1 MGKMLPDVR
10 RDLDT
15 QGQDTRTRPSRA
27 RPSRTLLL
35 AGTSLLAMG
44 TAMTAPQATAADT
57 TITGG
62 STSFVATQSSGN
74 LTLTNSGTL
83 SGATALKYTDGTSF
97 LINQGL
103 IQGSIRGA
111 YLAGTQAAGYVTLTT
126 LVNTG
131 SIVSAG
137 NAIEIGLGNT
147 LVSLVN
153 SGMIQGNL
161 LLGGDSAVT
170 IFGGTGG
177 ATGTFTGV
185 DGTTQGMITSGADLT
200 LASGSLLLND
210 AVTMGGNTLV
220 NSGASVILSSIV
232 SVTGNY
238 RQSAGELALGSNGE
252 LVVSGAATVTGGT
265 VSAFLGNLSTSG
277 NYVAGDTLA
286 TLIAAGSGSYSGI
299 TANLGNGL
307 PLLFT
312 GQGSDGSNLLAMAN
326 SDYIGGT
333 LGSVTNTGSISALYV
348 AATGSL
354 GGFRNETTGTI
365 SADAGITILGT
376 VGTLDNAGHIFITGT
391 SGFVANGS
399 IGTLI
404 NSGVIYSP
412 DTLSGV
418 GLAIRGTIGQLVN
431 QAGGSINNGIVG
443 VFVIGPS
450 SNHGTAAIINTL
462 SNSGFIGGTI
472 GAVYVDGTIGLLE
485 NQAGGTITGGNT
497 AGILVYGGISTLT
510 NTGLIQSNYHAID
523 IAAAQFIGGTI
534 GLLDNQAGGTI
545 VGSQVGVANTVV
557 VHTLVNSG
565 IIAGGNQGVF
575 NQVIIGTLENLA
587 GGTITASGGGTS
599 TAIRNVGI
607 MGTLTNAG
615 LIAGNYGLYVGAGG
629 TLDAFSNSGTIAGQ
643 FAVNIQGGTV
653 GTLDNSGT
661 ITGTYAVVINGTIG
675 TFINGGLVQGTVLN
689 GANND
694 LTIQGGA
701 GGTVGTFTG
710 QDGVSKGMI
719 VNQQS
724 DLTFSAG
731 SLLLND
737 DIDATGHT
745 VANAGASLQIATLVT
760 ITGAYDQ
767 AAGTLVLG
775 AAGGLSV
782 TGAATVGG
790 LVQADLAGMAT
801 ANFLVGDTV
810 ATLVHADGGLVWSGS
825 LGPSALG
832 GHLAVGDATTS
843 TDLMALAASD
853 YIGGTYGTL
862 SIGGGTLLSAPT
874 ALYIAGTGTL
884 GALANSGTIAGDIT
898 NDSAR
903 DLTILGGAGLTIA
916 TLTGSSL
923 TNQGTITS
931 TLANVVLGG
940 GNLALNDAVNVG
952 TGTLVN
958 NGANLTL
965 STLVNVSGNYNQA
978 TGGLELGGSG
988 TLAVSGAASITGGS
1002 LVSGRPLSAT
1012 GNYLAGTILDTLVT
1026 GGAGSSYDGVTVTNN
1041 SAVVGGIGG
1050 IVSGDDL
1057 LLGATGNYIGGTYGS
1072 LANTGTLSGAFGLVV
1087 GNLGTLDTFSNSG
1100 LISVTGTT
1108 RIGIYDRGGSLGQLD
1123 NSGTIIV
1130 HRGVQLD
1137 TGATVGTI
1145 ANSGSIGASA
1155 SAIELYN
1162 ARAGLIT
1169 NTGTIAGTATFGD
1182 GIILLQ
1188 GASVETVDNAGVISE
1203 TGYGGNGIVN
1213 YSASTIGTV
1222 LNSGTIIAGGLGI
1235 GNFSSSASI
1244 GTLVNSGLISGGTGA
1259 ILNGDTATIG
1269 TLINTGTLRAAN
1281 GSGYALANHNGA
1293 VIGTLINAGVIAGTV
1308 TGALYNSDTIGT
1320 DFTIQGGDTGTVG
1333 TFIAWDMSA
1342 KGMIYNT
1349 LGNVTFTS
1357 GALLLHDDIYVPGYS
1372 VTNVAAALALD
1383 TLVTITGAYSQ
1394 LGGTLSMGTAGGLS
1408 VTGSAG
1414 LAGLYQVTLSGN
1426 AGANYVVGDAVGTV
1440 VQADG
1445 GVSYSGSLTGT
1456 ALDGHVVLINGTTSN
1471 QLLALAASD
1480 YIGGSYGT
1488 ISVTGLLAAPTAL
1501 YIAGT
1506 GSLGALA
1513 NSGTIAGDIVNLG
1526 TADLTITGGTGGAV
1540 GTLTGASLT
1549 SQGTITSTLANVVL
1563 AGGSLLLNDAVNVGA
1578 GTLANAGA
1586 TVSLSTIVSVTGN
1599 YSQATGTLALA
1610 TGAELVVSGAAS
1622 ISGATVTIARQST
1635 LGNYVAGSV
1644 YATLVAGG
1652 AGSSYTSVAVT
1663 TGSHALGLAGTVSN
1677 NGLLLGATGDYIGGS
1692 LGSLAN
1698 SGTLAGHVGL
1708 SIAQGGQLGTFTNDG
1723 LISIGGGVAVENRG
1737 SIGLLENLAGGTIT
1751 GTVGLYSGNSGTL
1764 STLANAG
1771 LISGTYGVYLEYAQV
1786 TLLTNSGTLE
1796 ALAGAGAPVALNLS
1810 QSTLST
1816 LVNSGLVSTD
1826 GYGYGVNLN
1835 FATIN
1840 TLVNQ
1845 GTIAAGIGIRMAYA
1859 SLTALGNSG
1868 TISGTTAI
1876 QNSYGVGI
1884 GTLVNSGTIMGV
1896 RAYLGF
1902 ANASLGTLVN
1912 SGLIRGG
1919 IYNGN
1924 TDYGDTVA
1932 ADLTIQGGA
1941 GGTVG
1946 TFTGQD
1952 GVSTGLIFNSLSNLV
1967 FASGALLLNDDVR
1980 ANAHTVSNTGA
1991 ALTLVNTINLTG
2003 AYSQSAGTLVLD
2015 GAAQL
2020 NVIGVASIASQ
2031 VAASV
2036 AGDGTANYLVGD
2048 TVGTLVQ
2055 ASGGLTYAGTF
2066 VNDGA
2071 LDGHAQL
2078 TVGTSGSELLALATT
2093 DYIGAGYGT
2102 VSVTGLLTGPT
2113 ALYIAGTGSLGALA
2127 NSGTI
2132 AGNIVNAS
2140 ANTLSITGGTS
2151 GTVGTLTG
2159 GSLTNQ
2165 GTITSTLANV
2175 VLAGGSLLLNDAVN
2189 VGTGTLANAGA
2200 AVSLSTIVSVTGN
2213 YSQAT
2218 GTLALATG
2226 AELAVSGAASIGGGT
2241 VAVAALSDTGN
2252 YLAGS
2257 IYGTLVAGGAGSD
2270 FSGATV
2276 TGSAIPGMGSTVTG
2290 NNLALFATGNYI
2302 GASYGSLSNSGTL
2315 AGAVAL
2321 QVGGLGSLGTFRN
2334 SGLVTGA
2341 YRPILNYNTLGLLEN
2356 QAGGTI
2362 TAAAAGTLHQDTAAI
2377 YNGQFSSI
2385 GTITNAGLIA
2395 VANDPGDFSVYQIY
2409 AISNNSG
2416 TIGQITNSGTIT
2428 GFNAIFSSGTGNV
2441 IGTIDN
2447 QGVISGR
2454 ANINL
2459 AFSRVGLVTNSGTL
2473 SGYGTTSAG
2482 LVQISYATVG
2492 TIANSGLMAVDHNG
2506 GAISNTYGTIGT
2518 VLNQGTIRISG
2529 SGTAINNYGIPGT
2542 IGTIVNSGT
2551 ILADNVAIQEAYGAA
2566 LGTVI
2571 NTGTIAAGVVIRS
2584 YGNSGL
2590 GTVANSG
2597 LIRGNLM
2604 NGDAT
2609 GTWTGQVDTAVGD
2622 LTLLGGTGTLV
2633 GTFTGLTGKGLIDN
2647 RVSNLSIAGGNL
2659 LLNDD
2664 ILATGHSVVNSGAAL
2679 TLGSA
2684 ITVTGTYAQSAGR
2697 LVVGNGNTL
2706 QADSATVTG
2715 GEIGLDTLGNYIVGQ
2730 AQTVIGAAT
2739 GTYSGATLSGLGTGS
2754 ASVQG
2759 TLVQSGGALL
2769 AQFSSDYVGGS
2780 LVTLTNSGT
2789 ITTGLAGILV
2799 ARTGSVGTLIN
2810 DGSISAPSA
2819 IALVGTVGSVLNTGV
2834 VRGAIGLFGDS
2845 TTRFANSGTITGAYN
2860 SFIGVSYAGLIV
2872 ASSIGTLVNS
2882 GTISAQYA
2890 LLMAGSQGG
2899 ASSIGTLVNSGVIA
2913 GNIVNG
2919 NGGVLG
2925 FLPSDTV
2932 AGDLTIQGGTGGTVG
2947 TFTGQSGTGLIQNK
2961 LSNLV
2966 FSGGSLLLN
2975 DDVDVTGHTALNSGA
2990 SLTLANTID
2999 VTGTYVQGSAG
3010 ALVVGK
3016 GGQLAIDGQATI
3028 AGQLRA
3034 GLATDNFLPGQ
3045 QATLVTGSVGSDYSA
3060 ATIASNLA
3068 QLALNNTIVN
3078 NAVVITAQN
3087 YYIGGSLG
3095 ADITNTGTVSAAT
3108 AVYIAGG
3115 ATAVGT
3121 LVNSGVIAGNII
3133 DDRAGASLLLA
3144 GGAGIGTFTGGT
3156 ITHTL
3161 GDIHVTQGTIRLN
3174 DSVNAGTG
3182 ALFIDSPAFVTLG
3195 GTVAVTGTLRM
3206 AGGLLIGTT
3215 TGLLTADSATVTG
3228 RVLTDARG
3236 NYLAGDTPTLIQAAT
3251 ADYSAA
3257 TLASLFG
3264 LSGSVAQDG
3273 GNLVVHYLNDY
3284 VGAGLATLNNSG
3296 TLTSGGYGVYVA
3308 GTGSI
3313 GTLSNSGVLGG
3324 VTAGVVGNGGTIATL
3339 VNTGT
3344 INAAYALGLGGGA
3357 TLGTLVNS
3365 GVIAGTIVNGD
3376 NNLVGLGVDTVAAN
3390 LSIQG
3395 GGGALVGTF
3404 TGQNLTAKGSI
3415 LNRLSDLLFTGGN
3428 LWLNDD
3434 IDATAHTVGNLGADL
3449 TLTNAITVTGAYS
3462 QAAGGT
3468 LVVGTAG
3475 RLSVTDAATVAG
3487 TVVAGLATENAA
3499 LGQISTLVTG
3509 DSGSD
3514 YSAVNVATVTG
3525 MGVTASISGG
3535 SLLGIHTN
3543 YYVGGSL
3550 GSLANSGSISAATIL
3565 YIAATGTLD
3574 TLTNSGTIAG
3584 NIINRS
3590 ARILSISGGTGGA
3603 VGSFTGGTITNTASD
3618 LALVSGD
3625 LSLADAVNVT
3635 GHTLVNSGANVTVAG
3650 AVSVTG
3656 DYGQSAGTLL
3666 LRPGTDSLN
3675 VSGNARLTGG
3685 TVAMAGFSVTGNYFA
3700 GTLGT
3705 LVHAGG
3711 TLATGATVIAD
3722 GVGNLNIASSV
3733 SGGDLLALIG
3743 NDYIGGTLGSL
3754 VNTDTIISR
3763 TALYVATSGGV
3774 GSLANNGTL
3783 TGQYAGLSNAGSI
3796 GTLVN
3801 TSIISQGG
3809 GTFSS
3814 AIGASVGIRNTGV
3827 IGRLSN
3833 SGLISAANTGL
3844 NSQGS
3849 IATLS
3854 NSGTITATHFGL
3866 RNNSVIGNIGVI
3878 DTLTNTGWIYG
3889 RITGMVQNQGSI
3901 DLLDNS
3907 GTISGYVDAVGVTGG
3922 TIGTLLN
3929 SGTLSSSLAG
3939 VVELSN
3945 RGSIAILAN
3954 GGLISG
3960 SGNAITIESGATLGL
3975 LINSGTIAG
3984 AIWNDAARDLTIQG
3998 GSGTVGTFTGATG
4011 HGLISN
4017 TASNVVFSAGSLLL
4031 DDDIDATG
4039 HTVLNT
4045 GAAVTLAA
4053 PTHVTGDYGQSGG
4066 TLSLN
4071 TANALGAS
4079 GTISISGGYV
4089 QVNNLTATVNYVHTT
4104 LGVLA
4109 TGNAASDY
4117 SGAIYLNTVDGVVV
4131 GGVAANGTLT
4141 GVVLND
4147 YIGTTYATLVNSD
4160 SIQATLGAA
4169 QLYVTASGSLGGYT
4183 NTGTLFG
4190 GGTDLVHVGGSVGT
4204 FSNAGVLNAFSKA
4217 IHLAG
4222 GSIGT
4227 LSNTGGIFAN
4237 TGVSV
4242 DAPGTIGVLSNAGT
4256 IWSQRTAVYN
4266 LGSIGSLANTGS
4278 IATLVSG
4285 GTTGLLDNSGS
4296 ITAIQLGVSI
4306 NGTSPTAWIGT
4317 LLNSGRLGGGDT
4329 GVSIATGGTIALL
4342 SVTADGLITGSR
4354 YGVYSDQSIGT
4365 LANQGTI
4372 FGQQAGI
4379 NNNGMGSIGLLTND
4393 GTIQAQ
4399 SGYGINNDGGT
4410 LGTLVNSGLIRA
4422 EAPLGTGIY
4431 GGSIG
4436 LLSIAGG
4443 GQVIGAQGVYAGVMN
4458 TLANSGTIEA
4468 STIGVRA
4475 NTLDTLVNDGIIQ
4488 GGTLTAGM
4496 TAGQGVIYNNAVGLL
4511 RNSGT
4516 ISGGYAGVSAGGT
4529 TGTILNSGS
4538 ILSRFGAVGVNG
4550 LDLLNN
4556 SGLLSGGTGVFSNS
4570 GVGSMINTGTVV
4582 GGTVALNGAFGFI
4595 DNAGLIQGPVAA
4607 RFSNQVIGF
4616 TNSGIVAGD
4625 IVATIG
4631 DLSITGG
4638 SGTHVG
4644 TFTGY
4649 AANTQGTI
4657 TVTGGN
4663 LLLAGGSLALNDQV
4677 QASVVNTGANLTT
4690 ASAVTIAGAY
4700 TQAGGTLQ
4708 LNTAT
4713 PLQVADQATIAGG
4726 VRVGQATANFTVNQ
4740 TTTLVSAAAGS
4751 DYSGATVGG
4760 LAGMDV
4766 AGTVDGAGRL
4776 IAAFQNDYVGG
4787 TLLTLSNT
4795 GSISAN
4801 TRVYVAGT
4809 GSLGTLVNTARL
4821 FGTLAAVS
4829 IAAGGVLDVMDNEQT
4844 VDGNV
4849 INDGSH
4855 GLTIVGNTSQA
4866 SSFQNGTIRSRG
4878 ADVVLAAGRL
4888 SMGDVV
4894 DVGALTLRNTGATIL
4909 SNAPLN
4915 VLGNYRQTAGE
4926 LDVVANSGALRASG
4940 NVDLAGQV
4948 LVYAGNAN
4956 ILAGDVSTIAQAG
4969 GTLGVSGATVQGWNL
4984 SITSAVSGGALLATA
4999 HTDYLGAST
5008 TSVLTTA
5015 DIDGTAVAAYV
5026 ATSATIGTVTNQ
5038 GTLSARSNTA
5048 VQLNGTIGILANT
5061 GLIAGQDNAL
5071 SISGNLSTLANAGT
5085 IAGDILNTTSR
5096 ALVITG
5102 GSTGTVGTVT
5112 GYAGGRGTI
5121 TNVLSGLTFAAGNLL
5136 VNDDIDAAGQ
5146 TVTNS
5151 GATLT
5156 LGNGTITGAFAQ
5168 TGGTLSITS
5177 LTVSDAVSLTGGV
5190 LVAQGVTASGN
5201 YLASTLG
5208 TLVTAGAASSY
5219 AGVTLASDLIGLNV
5233 VGQTVGNDLL
5243 LVANNDYVG
5252 GTLATLT
5259 NSGTITAATAV
5270 YIAATGSLGTLV
5282 NTGTLSG
5289 DIRNLS
5295 ANALAIAGNTA
5306 GGTGLL
5312 TGGTIRNT
5320 QSDLT
5325 FTEGALRLEDAIDV
5339 TGHTV
5344 VNSGA
5349 NLTIG
5354 GTIAVTGN
5362 FSQTGGSLLMDL
5374 YGSQLTVS
5382 GSVAMA
5388 GGALT
5393 ITGASNLANYTVGS
5407 ALSTLVAGGAG
5418 ADYAGLSITT
5428 DLTGFDIDSSIAGNA
5443 LVAVAFSDY
5452 IGGTLGTLNNTG
5464 TISGVATGLYV
5475 ASTGS
5480 LGTFTNTGAINTSS
5494 RAVAISPY
5502 GTAGRVDTLVN
5513 QGGIT
5518 GQTAVFV
5525 GQGGILG
5532 TLVNSGTLAG
5542 TGYAAISNF
5551 AGTIGLIQNS
5561 GTIASSYPYSALANN
5576 WGAVIGTVSNTGVL
5590 QGLYNGGTIGLV
5602 SIGTAGT
5609 MHGWFTGLA
5618 NAGTLAAVINDGQI
5632 SGPIGVQVGG
5642 SNGNAGGGSMGTLTN
5657 AGTISGTS
5665 RGLDNLVSGALSPTI
5680 GRVDNSGLIAS
5691 TNGAAIFNE
5700 GSANALGTLGTLA
5713 NRGTI
5718 QGAYGV
5724 ANDGVLG
5731 ALLNGGTLAGS
5742 AAALTIGTLGTL
5754 GYFRNDGLVAGD
5766 IVNLAARDLTINNA
5780 GSIGT
5785 FTGYGAGTQGT
5796 IRNAGGNVVFAS
5808 GALTLNDAIDVG
5820 SHTVVNSGI
5829 ALTLAGT
5836 VSITGNYAEAGGTVT
5851 MAPGNQLAVSG
5862 VASINGA
5869 VFSLTG
5875 QTATGNYLAGTLG
5888 TVVAGGAGSD
5898 YSGTS
5903 LTSGYQ
5909 GVAAISTGGNL
5920 VAVATSDYIGGSL
5933 ASAGNSD
5940 TIVSSL
5946 ASSFLTVASTGT
5958 LGSFTNS
5965 GMLTGG
5971 VFQVDVA
5978 GVIGTFVNAGSLS
5991 GNSLAFHVD
6000 TIGSVGTLSNS
6011 GVIGTAGNQVRIAG
6025 TLGLLSNSGTLG
6037 GVSVG
6042 GTGTLG
6048 TVDNSGR
6055 LASVLVA
6062 LGGRLDSLVNT
6073 GWMGSL
6079 GANGLVALIS
6089 NGGTIS
6095 GGSTG
6100 INLTQASIGSLSNTG
6115 TISAVVAVAVDG
6127 SSTIGALSNTGRI
6140 SSLGDS
6146 GTIGVLDNAGS
6157 LTEVDVSGRVLSLLN
6172 SGSIGGNANG
6182 IYLAQGGTIASLS
6195 ISAGGVL
6202 AGTQLG
6208 LQSEERIG
6216 TLTNDGLI
6224 QGAGAGINNR
6234 RTTSTIDL
6242 LNNRGTI
6249 WATGSTGFAINNAGT
6264 IGTLLNSGVIRA
6276 EAPLGTGIYG
6286 GSIGLLSI
6294 AGGGQVIGAQGVYA
6308 GVMNTLAN
6316 SGTIQGGTIGVRADT
6331 LDTLVNDGIIQGGT
6345 LTAGMTAGQ
6354 GIMYNNAVGLLRN
6367 SGTISGGYA
6376 GVSAGGTTGT
6386 ILNSGSIL
6394 SRFGAVGVNGLDLL
6408 NNSGLLSGGTGVFS
6422 NSGIG
6427 SLVNT
6432 GTVVGGTVALNGAFG
6447 VIDNAG
6453 MIQGPVAAR
6462 FSNQIIGFT
6471 NSGIVAGDIV
6481 ATIGDLSI
6489 TGGSG
6494 THVGTF
6500 TGYAANTMGTIT
6512 VTGGNVV
6519 FAGGGLWLNDQVAG
6533 SVVNAGS
6540 DLILTSIVSI
6550 SGAYSQTSGTLDL
6563 SRGAGQLVVAN
6574 AANITGGT
6582 VLASVS
6588 AGANYLAGTLG
6599 TLVAGAAGST
6609 YTGATIVTAVTGLA
6623 SSGITAGGDLLLMV
6637 DNDYIGGTLA
6647 TLTNSGAVTAA
6658 TALYIAASGNLGT
6671 LVNSGT
6677 LTGNIRNLT
6686 THDLVVVGGPGGGV
6700 VGTLTGGTI
6709 VNSLSGV
6716 SFIAGNLLLA
6726 DAIDVGGNT
6735 VVNSGANL
6743 TIGGTVAIT
6752 GNYSQ
6757 TGGGLVLSLGGSQLA
6772 VGGSAALTGGVV
6784 TITGASSLANYTVGS
6799 ALATLVSGGAGSRY
6813 TLSITNDLTGF
6824 DIGST
6829 VVGNDLLAVAHSDYI
6844 GGSLGSLSNTGTVS
6858 ATTALLIAN
6867 TGSLGSFSNSGSL
6880 LGGAYGVFNNGTL
6893 GTLHNAGLVSAT
6905 FSGVIN
6911 TALLGT
6917 LVNDTTGTV
6926 MGQADGVFNQGR
6938 VGRVANAGLIT
6949 GATAMVNGGA
6959 GTIATIANSGLIQGA
6974 QIGLLNAAT
6983 VGLLDNS
6990 GTLAGITALRN
7001 AASGTFGA
7009 IVNSGLIQ
7017 GDIINL
7023 ATSGLTIGGSG
7034 TQVGTLAGGTITSTA
7049 ADVTFNTGT
7058 LLLAD
7063 AVTVTGHTLVNSG
7076 ATLVLNSIVAVT
7088 GNYSQT
7094 GGVLGLTA
7102 GSSGLAVSGAATL
7115 SGGIVAAAYD
7125 AGVNYFG
7132 GSIATLVSAAG
7143 GLSVSASIT
7152 NTVTGLAMVTR
7163 LSGTDL
7169 TASIA
7174 NDYIGGALGSLANT
7188 AALGGPT
7195 AFYVAAAGSVGTLVN
7210 SGTLSGTLIGLA
7222 VAGGQ
7227 MGQVTNAG
7235 LIRGSST
7242 AGVQVGTGGRLG
7254 TLSNSGTIASDI
7266 GSGVLV
7272 QGSLGSLDNSGQVT
7286 GGGVALGI
7294 ANGGIVGSVSNLAGG
7309 TLAAGT
7315 VAVLVALGGTLGGFS
7330 NAGVLTG
7337 ARLADVAGSAALIGN
7352 SGTLTGGASTAFR
7365 VSGTL
7370 GTLAN
7375 SGLITAAHGVLSITS
7390 SGVLDLLANSGT
7402 IIGDI
7407 TNAGARDLTLTGGG
7421 TVAGTFTGGTLTNL
7435 TSNVVL
7441 AGGGLAFNDAVNV
7454 TGHTLVNS
7462 GANVLLSSTLT
7473 ITGAY
7478 SQTGGT
7484 LALAGN
7490 HLVVSGVASL
7500 SGGTVSTSIAAAT
7513 NVNYLQGDIL
7523 GTLVVGGAG
7532 SSYAGVFTQVNV
7544 TGLGAAASAVTIGAD
7559 TDLVA
7564 TVSNNYIGGSL
7575 SSLGNAGTIVAVT
7588 ALYVGSGG
7596 SVGSVSNSGTLSGS
7610 VVGVVNN
7617 GTVGTLTNSGT
7628 VTGSIAGVANAG
7640 SVGSF
7645 GNDGSVSGSI
7655 AGVVNSGTIGTL
7667 GNTGTVTGSV
7677 TGLGNQ
7683 AGASIGTLSNSG
7695 TVAGQMALNNAG
7707 TIEVVVNNGALIDAG
7722 APTAAGLYNTGNI
7735 ATVLNGGTILGATY
7749 GVYNAGTIGTL
7760 ANSGL
7765 ITAPTALYLDTGAS
7779 LGVLANSGTVTGNI
7793 LNLSANTLS
7802 ITGGS
7807 GAVVGTLTG
7816 YAAGS
7821 QGTITNTLSNVVLAS
7836 GNLLLNDAVNV
7847 TGHTLVNSGASV
7859 ILDSLVSVTG
7869 AYSQTAGT
7877 LTLTDPAHGG
7887 LAVSGAAS
7895 FSGGT
7900 VVAQYSATGNY
7911 LAGVDTLVAGG
7922 TGSSYSGVAVQGSL
7936 TGLLVSQGVVG
7947 TNLLAVIGND
7957 YVGGTLGNLS
7967 NTGTLTAATV

>member
-10 RDLDT
+10 KGLDT

-44 TAMTAPQATAADT
+44 TALTAPRATAADT

-210 AVTMGGNTLV
+210 AVTVGSNTLV
-220 NSGASVILSSIV
+220 NSGATVILSSIV

-238 RQSAGELALGSNGE
+238 RQSAGELALGGGGE
-252 LVVSGAATVTGGT
+252 LVVSGAATVAGGT

-312 GQGSDGSNLLAMAN
+312 GQGSDGSNLLAVAN
-326 SDYIGGT
+326 SDYIGST

-348 AATGSL
+348 ATTGSL

-365 SADAGITILGT
+365 SADAGVTILGT
-376 VGTLDNAGHIFITGT
+376 VGTLDNAGHIFISGS

-404 NSGVIYSP
+404 NSGVI
-412 DTLSGV
+412 DNADISGV
-418 GLAIRGTIGQLVN
+418 GLLVRGTIGQLVN
-431 QAGGSINNGIVG
+431 QAGGSINSGLLG

-450 SNHGTAAIINTL
+450 SNHGTAATISTL
-462 SNSGFIGGTI
+462 SNSGFIGGAV

-485 NQAGGTITGGNT
+485 NQAGGTITGGNS
-497 AGILVYGGISTLT
+497 AGIVVYGGISTLT

-534 GLLDNQAGGTI
+534 GVLENQAGGTI

-599 TAIRNVGI
+599 TAIRNVAI

-615 LIAGNYGLYVGAGG
+615 LIAGNYGLYVGPGG

-701 GGTVGTFTG
+701 GGAVGTFTG

-790 LVQADLAGMAT
+790 LVQANPAGT
-801 ANFLVGDTV
+801 ANYLVGDTV
-810 ATLVHADGGLVWSGS
+810 ATLVHAGGGLVWSGS

-832 GHLAVGDATTS
+832 GHLAVGDATNS

-874 ALYIAGTGTL
+874 ALYIAGTGIL

-903 DLTILGGAGLTIA
+903 DLTILGGAGLTIG

-923 TNQGTITS
+923 TTQGTIAS
-931 TLANVVLGG
+931 ALANVVLGG
-940 GNLALNDAVNVG
+940 GNLALNDAVHVG
-952 TGTLVN
+952 TGTLIN

-1026 GGAGSSYDGVTVTNN
+1026 GGTGSSYDGVTVTNN
-1041 SAVVGGIGG
+1041 SPVVGGIGG

-1072 LANTGTLSGAFGLVV
+1072 LANTGTLSGVFGLVV
-1087 GNLGTLDTFSNSG
+1087 GNLGTLDAFSNSG
-1100 LISVTGTT
+1100 LISVTGMTG
-1108 RIGIYDRGGSLGQLD
+1108 IGIYDRGGSLGQLD
-1123 NSGTIIV
+1123 NSGTIIA

-1145 ANSGSIGASA
+1145 ANSGTITAVA

-1162 ARAGLIT
+1162 AQAGLIT

-1188 GASVETVDNAGVISE
+1188 GASAETVDNAGVISE

-1244 GTLVNSGLISGGTGA
+1244 GTLVNSGMISGGTGA

-1293 VIGTLINAGVIAGTV
+1293 VIGTLINAGVIAGAV
-1308 TGALYNSDTIGT
+1308 TGALYSSDTIGT

-1333 TFIAWDMSA
+1333 TFTAWDMSA

-1372 VTNVAAALALD
+1372 VTNIAAALALD

-1408 VTGSAG
+1408 VTGGAG

-1456 ALDGHVVLINGTTSN
+1456 ALDGHVVLVNGTTSN

-1526 TADLTITGGTGGAV
+1526 TADLTISGGTGGAV

-1563 AGGSLLLNDAVNVGA
+1563 AGGSLLLNDAVNVGT

-1610 TGAELVVSGAAS
+1610 TGAELVVSGVAS
-1622 ISGATVTIARQST
+1622 ISGGTVSIARQST
-1635 LGNYVAGSV
+1635 LGNYLVGGI

-1652 AGSSYTSVAVT
+1652 AGSSYTNVAVT

-1677 NGLLLGATGDYIGGS
+1677 NGLLLGATGNYIGGS

-1723 LISIGGGVAVENRG
+1723 LISIGGGMAVENRG
-1737 SIGLLENLAGGTIT
+1737 SIGLLENTSIGTIT
-1751 GTVGLYSGNSGTL
+1751 GTMGLYSGNNSTL

-1771 LISGTYGVYLEYAQV
+1771 LISGTYAVSLEYAQV
-1786 TLLTNSGTLE
+1786 TLLANSGTLE
-1796 ALAGAGAPVALNLS
+1796 ALAGAGVPAALNLS
-1810 QSTLST
+1810 NSTINT

-1826 GYGYGVNLN
+1826 AYGYGVNLN

-1859 SLTALGNSG
+1859 GLTALENSG

-1919 IYNGN
+1919 IYNGS
-1924 TDYGDTVA
+1924 TDYNDTVA
-1932 ADLTIQGGA
+1932 SDLTIQGGTA
-1941 GGTVG
+1941 GTVG

-2020 NVIGVASIASQ
+2020 NVIGVASIAGQ

-2036 AGDGTANYLVGD
+2036 AGDSTANYLVGD

-2055 ASGGLTYAGTF
+2055 ASGGLAYAGTF

-2071 LDGHAQL
+2071 LGGHAQL
-2078 TVGTSGSELLALATT
+2078 TVGTSGSQLLALATT
-2093 DYIGAGYGT
+2093 DYIGGSYGT
-2102 VSVTGLLTGPT
+2102 LSIGGLLTGPT

-2127 NSGTI
+2127 NTGTI
-2132 AGNIVNAS
+2132 AGDIINAG

-2200 AVSLSTIVSVTGN
+2200 AIGLSTIVTVTGN

-2226 AELAVSGAASIGGGT
+2226 AELVVSGVASIGGGT
-2241 VAVAALSDTGN
+2241 VAAAALSDTGN

-2270 FSGATV
+2270 YTGATV
-2276 TGSAIPGMGSTVTG
+2276 IGSNIPGMGSTVAG

-2321 QVGGLGSLGTFRN
+2321 QVGGTGSLATFSN

-2362 TAAAAGTLHQDTAAI
+2362 TVTAAGTLHQDTAAI
-2377 YNGQFSSI
+2377 FNSRDGSI
-2385 GTITNAGLIA
+2385 GTITNAGVIA
-2395 VANDPGDFSVYQIY
+2395 VANDPGDNSVYGIY
-2409 AISNNSG
+2409 AIYNAGG
-2416 TIGQITNSGTIT
+2416 TIGRITNTGTIT
-2428 GFNAIFSSGTGNV
+2428 GRAGIFSTNPGVISDY

-2447 QGVISGR
+2447 RGLISGNTDISLR
-2454 ANINL
+2454 FA
-2459 AFSRVGLVTNSGTL
+2459 RVTLVTNSGTL
-2473 SGYGTTSAG
+2473 TGLGTLSAG
-2482 LVQISYATVG
+2482 LVGANFSTIA
-2492 TIANSGLMAVDHNG
+2492 TIANSGLMAADHG
-2506 GAISNTYGTIGT
+2506 GYAISNIYGTIGT

-2529 SGTAINNYGIPGT
+2529 SGTAINNYGIPTT
-2542 IGTIVNSGT
+2542 IGALVNSGT
-2551 ILADNVAIQEAYGAA
+2551 ILADNVLITNAYGAV

-2571 NTGTIAAGVVIRS
+2571 NSGTISARTVIRS
-2584 YGNSGL
+2584 YGNSNL
-2590 GTVANSG
+2590 GTIANSG
-2597 LIRGNLM
+2597 LIQGSIM
-2604 NGDAT
+2604 NGAAT
-2609 GTWTGQVDTAVGD
+2609 AMWTGQVDTAVGD
-2622 LTLLGGTGTLV
+2622 LALLGGTGTTV
-2633 GTFTGLTGKGLIDN
+2633 GTFTGLTGKGQIDN
-2647 RVSNLSIAGGNL
+2647 RLSNLYITGGNL

-2664 ILATGHSVVNSGAAL
+2664 ILATGHSVTNSGAAL

-2684 ITVTGTYAQSAGR
+2684 ITVSGTYVQSAGT
-2697 LVVGNGNTL
+2697 LVVSSANTL

-2715 GEIGLDTLGNYIVGQ
+2715 GQVRLDGSGNYVVGQ
-2730 AQTVIGAAT
+2730 ARTVIGAAT
-2739 GTYSGATLSGLGTGS
+2739 GTYSGVALNGTIGTGS
-2754 ASVQG
+2754 AIVLG
-2759 TLVQSGGALL
+2759 TLVQSGAALL

-2789 ITTGLAGILV
+2789 ITTAFPGIVV
-2799 ARTGSVGTLIN
+2799 ARTGSVGTLTN
-2810 DGSISAPSA
+2810 DGAVIGTQQAVALGGVVDTLVNNGTISAISA
-2819 IALVGTVGSVLNTGV
+2819 LGLAGTVGSVLNTGV
-2834 VRGAIGLFGDS
+2834 IRGAIALFGDS
-2845 TTRFANSGTITGAYN
+2845 TTRFANTGTIAGAYI
-2860 SFIGVSYAGLIV
+2860 SFAGISYAALMA

-2882 GTISAQYA
+2882 GTINAQYA
-2890 LLMAGSQGG
+2890 LLMVGGQGG
-2899 ASSIGTLVNSGVIA
+2899 ASSIGTLINSGVIA

-2925 FLPSDTV
+2925 FLPNDTV
-2932 AGDLTIQGGTGGTVG
+2932 AGDLTIQSGTGGTVG
-2947 TFTGQSGTGLIQNK
+2947 TFTGQSGTGLIQNR

-3010 ALVVGK
+3010 TLVVGK
-3016 GGQLAIDGQATI
+3016 GGQMAIAGQATI

-3045 QATLVTGSVGSDYSA
+3045 QATLVTGGVGSDYSA

-3068 QLALNNTIVN
+3068 HLTLTNTVTN
-3078 NAVVITAQN
+3078 NAVVVTAHN

-3108 AVYIAGG
+3108 AVYIASG
-3115 ATAVGT
+3115 ATVVGT
-3121 LVNSGVIAGNII
+3121 LVNSGVIAGDII

-3144 GGAGIGTFTGGT
+3144 GGAGVGTFTGGT

-3195 GTVAVTGTLRM
+3195 GTVAVTGILRM

-3228 RVLTDARG
+3228 RVLTDALG
-3236 NYLAGDTPTLIQAAT
+3236 NYGAGDTATVIQAAT
-3251 ADYSAA
+3251 ADYGAA

-3284 VGAGLATLNNSG
+3284 VGGGLATLNNTG

-3308 GTGSI
+3308 ATGSI
-3313 GTLSNSGVLGG
+3313 GMLSNSGVLGG

-3339 VNTGT
+3339 INTGT

-3365 GVIAGTIVNGD
+3365 GVIAGTLVNGD
-3376 NNLVGLGVDTVAAN
+3376 ANLVGLGVDTVAAN

-3395 GGGALVGTF
+3395 GGGGLVGTF
-3404 TGQNLTAKGSI
+3404 TGRNLTGKGSI

-3434 IDATAHTVGNLGADL
+3434 IDATGHTVGNLGADV
-3449 TLTNAITVTGAYS
+3449 TLTSAITVTGAYR

-3487 TVVAGLATENAA
+3487 TVVAGLATENAT
-3499 LGQISTLVTG
+3499 LGQISTLVAG
-3509 DSGSD
+3509 GVGSD
-3514 YSAVNVATVTG
+3514 YGAAHVAAVTG
-3525 MGVTASISGG
+3525 MGVTASISGAN
-3535 SLLGIHTN
+3535 LLGIHTN

-3565 YIAATGTLD
+3565 YIAGTGTLD

-3590 ARILSISGGTGGA
+3590 ARTLSISGGTGGA
-3603 VGSFTGGTITNTASD
+3603 VGTFTGGTVTNTASD

-3711 TLATGATVIAD
+3711 TLATGATIVAD

-3754 VNTDTIISR
+3754 VNTDAIGSR
-3763 TALYVATSGGV
+3763 TALYVATSGSV

-3783 TGQYAGLSNAGSI
+3783 TGQYAGLSNDGSI
-3796 GTLVN
+3796 GALVN
-3801 TSIISQGG
+3801 TSTINQGG

-3827 IGRLSN
+3827 VGRLSN

-3866 RNNSVIGNIGVI
+3866 RNHNAGGNIGVI
-3878 DTLTNTGWIYG
+3878 DTLTNSGWING
-3889 RITGMVQNQGSI
+3889 GIGGVVQNAGSVG
-3901 DLLDNS
+3901 LLDNRGS
-3907 GTISGYVDAVGVTGG
+3907 ISGYNFAVAVNGG

-3929 SGTLSSSLAG
+3929 SGTLSGSITSVALT
-3939 VVELSN
+3939 N

-3954 GGLISG
+3954 SGLIG
-3960 SGNAITIESGATLGL
+3960 GGGNAIAFDSNSALGL
-3975 LINSGTIAG
+3975 LINSGVIAG
-3984 AIWNDAARDLTIQG
+3984 AIRNDAARDLTIQG
-3998 GSGTVGTFTGATG
+3998 GSGAVGTFTGATG

-4045 GAAVTLAA
+4045 GATITLAA
-4053 PTHVTGDYGQSGG
+4053 PVRITGDYGQSGG

-4071 TANALGAS
+4071 TTNTLGAS
-4079 GTISISGGYV
+4079 GAISISGGYV
-4089 QVNNLTATVNYVHTT
+4089 QVNNLTATANYLHPT

-4109 TGNAASDY
+4109 VGDGASDY
-4117 SGAIYLNTVDGVVV
+4117 SGAAYLGNVDGVAVR
-4131 GGVAANGTLT
+4131 GVAANGTLT

-4147 YIGTTYATLVNSD
+4147 YIGTTYATLVNGSD
-4160 SIQATLGAA
+4160 IQATAGAA
-4169 QLYVTASGSLGGYT
+4169 QLYVGASGSLGGYT
-4183 NTGTLFG
+4183 NTGSLHG
-4190 GGTDLVHVGGSVGT
+4190 GGTDLVHVGGTIGT
-4204 FSNAGVLNAFSKA
+4204 ISNSGLLDALSRA
-4217 IHLAG
+4217 IQVAG
-4222 GSIGT
+4222 GSVGT
-4227 LSNTGGIFAN
+4227 LSNTG
-4237 TGVSV
+4237 
-4242 DAPGTIGVLSNAGT
+4242 T
-4256 IWSQRTAVYN
+4256 IWGQHTGLYN
-4266 LGSIGSLANTGS
+4266 LGGIGS
-4278 IATLVSG
+4278 V
-4285 GTTGLLDNSGS
+4285 
-4296 ITAIQLGVSI
+4296 
-4306 NGTSPTAWIGT
+4306 
-4317 LLNSGRLGGGDT
+4317 LNSGTVGGGDI
-4329 GVSIATGGTIALL
+4329 GLAVSTGGTIGRV
-4342 SVTADGLITGSR
+4342 SVTADGLITGNH
-4354 YGVYSDQSIGT
+4354 YGIYSNQSIGT
-4365 LANQGTI
+4365 LVNDGSI
-4372 FGQQAGI
+4372 QALSGRGI
-4379 NNNGMGSIGLLTND
+4379 GNNNGAIDTLVNTGLINGATAGVGNIG
-4393 GTIQAQ
+4393 GTIATLVN
-4399 SGYGINNDGGT
+4399 SGTIRGAGGSYATAINNVAGVI
-4410 LGTLVNSGLIRA
+4410 GTLVNSGVIRA
-4422 EAPLGTGIY
+4422 DGPSGMGIS
-4431 GGSIG
+4431 GGSIAV
-4436 LLSIAGG
+4436 LSITGS
-4443 GQVIGAQGVYAGVMN
+4443 GQVIGAGGVIATIMN
-4458 TLANSGTIEA
+4458 TLANSGLIQGG
-4468 STIGVRA
+4468 TIGVYVDGS
-4475 NTLDTLVNDGIIQ
+4475 LDTLVNAGTIQ
-4488 GGTLTAGM
+4488 AGTLTAG
-4496 TAGQGVIYNNAVGLL
+4496 TTVGQGVVYNNAVGLL

-4516 ISGGYAGVSAGGT
+4516 ISGGYAGISAGGT
-4529 TGTILNSGS
+4529 TGTILNSGT
-4538 ILSRFGAVGVNG
+4538 IIGLFRAVGVGG

-4556 SGLLSGGTGVFSNS
+4556 SGLISGGTGISSN
-4570 GVGSMINTGTVV
+4570 GGFGSLVNTGTVM
-4582 GGTVALNGAFGFI
+4582 GDTIALSGAFGVI
-4595 DNAGLIQGPVAA
+4595 NNAGLIQGPVAA
-4607 RFSNQVIGF
+4607 RFSNQIAGF

-4649 AANTQGTI
+4649 AANTQGTL
-4657 TVTGGN
+4657 TVSGGN
-4663 LLLAGGSLALNDQV
+4663 LVLAGGNLVLNDQV
-4677 QASVVNTGANLTT
+4677 QASVVNAGANLTI
-4690 ASAVTIAGAY
+4690 ASAVSIAGAY
-4700 TQAGGTLQ
+4700 TQAVGGALQ

-4713 PLQVADQATIAGG
+4713 PLQVAGQATIAGG

-4751 DYSGATVGG
+4751 DYSAATVGG
-4760 LAGMDV
+4760 LAGMNV

-4829 IAAGGVLDVMDNEQT
+4829 IAAGGVLDVLDNEQT

-4866 SSFQNGTIRSRG
+4866 SAFLNGTIRSRG

-4894 DVGALTLRNTGATIL
+4894 DVGTLTLRNTGATIL
-4909 SNAPLN
+4909 SNAPLT

-4926 LDVVANSGALRASG
+4926 LDVIAGSGALRASG

-4969 GTLGVSGATVQGWNL
+4969 GTLGVGGATIQAWNL
-4984 SITSAVSGGALLATA
+4984 SITSAVSGSSLLATA
-4999 HTDYLGAST
+4999 HTDYLGASA

-5015 DIDGTAVAAYV
+5015 DIDGTSVAAYV
-5026 ATSATIGTVTNQ
+5026 AASATIGTVTNQ

-5048 VQLNGTIGILANT
+5048 VQLNGTIGTLANT

-5085 IAGDILNTTSR
+5085 IAGDILNATSR
-5096 ALVITG
+5096 ALVIAG
-5102 GSTGTVGTVT
+5102 GGTGTVGTVT

-5168 TGGTLSITS
+5168 TAGTLSITS

-5208 TLVTAGAASSY
+5208 TLVVAGAASSY
-5219 AGVTLASDLIGLNV
+5219 AGVTLASDLTGLNV
-5233 VGQTVGNDLL
+5233 VGRTVGNDLL
-5243 LVANNDYVG
+5243 LVANNDYIG

-5282 NTGTLSG
+5282 NSGTLSG
-5289 DIRNLS
+5289 GITNAS
-5295 ANALAIAGNTA
+5295 AHALAIAGNTA

-5339 TGHTV
+5339 TGHRV

-5354 GTIAVTGN
+5354 GSIAVAGN

-5382 GSVAMA
+5382 GSVAMT

-5407 ALSTLVAGGAG
+5407 ALSTLVSGGAG
-5418 ADYAGLSITT
+5418 ANYAGLSITT
-5428 DLTGFDIDSSIAGNA
+5428 DLTGFDIGSSIAGNA

-5475 ASTGS
+5475 AGTGS
-5480 LGTFTNTGAINTSS
+5480 LGTFTNTGAISTSS

-5542 TGYAAISNF
+5542 TGYAAIDNF

-5590 QGLYNGGTIGLV
+5590 QGLYNGGTMGLV
-5602 SIGTAGT
+5602 SIGTTGT
-5609 MHGWFTGLA
+5609 VHGWFTGLA

-5632 SGPIGVQVGG
+5632 SGPVGVQVGG

-5665 RGLDNLVSGALSPTI
+5665 RGLDNMVSGALSPTI
-5680 GRVDNSGLIAS
+5680 ARVDNTGLITSA
-5691 TNGAAIFNE
+5691 NGAAIFNE
-5700 GSANALGTLGTLA
+5700 GSASALGTLGTLA
-5713 NRGTI
+5713 NSGTI

-5742 AAALTIGTLGTL
+5742 AAALTIGALGTL

-5766 IVNLAARDLTINNA
+5766 IINLAARDLTINNA

-5796 IRNAGGNVVFAS
+5796 IRNTGGNVVFAS

-5829 ALTLAGT
+5829 ALTLAGP

-5862 VASINGA
+5862 VASISGA

-5903 LTSGYQ
+5903 LTAGYQ
-5909 GVAAISTGGNL
+5909 GVAAVSTGGNL

-5940 TIVSSL
+5940 TIVNSL

-5965 GMLTGG
+5965 GRLTGG

-5978 GVIGTFVNAGSLS
+5978 GVIGTFVNTGSLS
-5991 GNSLAFHVD
+5991 GNGLAFHVD
-6000 TIGSVGTLSNS
+6000 TIGRVGTLSNS
-6011 GVIGTAGNQVRIAG
+6011 GVIGTAGNQVGIAG
-6025 TLGLLSNSGTLG
+6025 TLGLLSNSGTMG

-6042 GTGTLG
+6042 GAGTLG

-6062 LGGRLDSLVNT
+6062 LGGRLDSLLNT

-6079 GANGLVALIS
+6079 GASGLVALIS

-6095 GGSTG
+6095 GGPTG

-6115 TISAVVAVAVDG
+6115 TISATVAVAVDG
-6127 SSTIGALSNTGRI
+6127 SSTIGTLTNTGRI

-6146 GTIGVLDNAGS
+6146 GTIGILDNAGS
-6157 LTEVDVSGRVLSLLN
+6157 ITEVDVSGRVLSLLN

-6208 LQSEERIG
+6208 IQSEERIG

-6294 AGGGQVIGAQGVYA
+6294 ASGGQVIGAQGVYA
-6308 GVMNTLAN
+6308 GMMNTLAN
-6316 SGTIQGGTIGVRADT
+6316 SGTIQGRTIGVRANT

-6345 LTAGMTAGQ
+6345 LTVGMTAGQ
-6354 GIMYNNAVGLLRN
+6354 GVIYNNAVGLLRN

-6376 GVSAGGTTGT
+6376 GVAASGTTGT

-6394 SRFGAVGVNGLDLL
+6394 SRFGAVNVNGLDLL
-6408 NNSGLLSGGTGVFS
+6408 NNSGLLNGGTAVLS

-6432 GTVVGGTVALNGAFG
+6432 GTVVGRTVALSGAFG

-6453 MIQGPVAAR
+6453 LIQGPVAAR
-6462 FSNQIIGFT
+6462 FSNQITGFG

-6519 FAGGGLWLNDQVAG
+6519 FARGGLWLNDQVAG

-6563 SRGAGQLVVAN
+6563 SRGAGQLVVAD

-6582 VLASVS
+6582 VLASAS

-6647 TLTNSGAVTAA
+6647 TLTNSGAITSA

-6686 THDLVVVGGPGGGV
+6686 AHDLVVAGGTGGL

-6735 VVNSGANL
+6735 VLNSGATL

-6757 TGGGLVLSLGGSQLA
+6757 TGGGLILSLGGSQLA
-6772 VGGSAALTGGVV
+6772 VSGSAALTGGVV

-6799 ALATLVSGGAGSRY
+6799 ALATLVSGGVGSRY

-6829 VVGNDLLAVAHSDYI
+6829 VVGNALLAVAHSDYI

-6858 ATTALLIAN
+6858 AATALLIAN
-6867 TGSLGSFSNSGSL
+6867 TGSLGSFSNSGTL
-6880 LGGAYGVFNNGTL
+6880 LGGAYGVFNSGTL
-6893 GTLHNAGLVSAT
+6893 GALHNAGLVSAT

-6926 MGQADGVFNQGR
+6926 MGQADGIFNQGR
-6938 VGRVANAGLIT
+6938 VGRVANAGFIT

-6959 GTIATIANSGLIQGA
+6959 GSIATIANSGLIRGA

-6983 VGLLDNS
+6983 VGLLDNR
-6990 GTLAGITALRN
+6990 GTLAGVTALRN

-7017 GDIINL
+7017 GDIVNL
-7023 ATSGLTIGGSG
+7023 AASTLTISGGTNG
-7034 TQVGTLAGGTITSTA
+7034 LAGTLAGGTLTSSTA
-7049 ADVTFNTGT
+7049 DVAFNAGT
-7058 LLLAD
+7058 LVLAD
-7063 AVTVTGHTLVNSG
+7063 AVNVAGHTLVNSG
-7076 ATLVLNSIVAVT
+7076 ATLLLNSVVAVT

-7102 GSSGLAVSGAATL
+7102 GSSSLAVSGAATL
-7115 SGGIVAAAYD
+7115 SGGVVAAAYD
-7125 AGVNYFG
+7125 AGANYFG
-7132 GSIATLVSAAG
+7132 GSIATLVSALG
-7143 GLSVSASIT
+7143 GLSLSASVS

-7174 NDYIGGALGSLANT
+7174 NDYIGGTLGSLTNT

-7210 SGTLSGTLIGLA
+7210 NGTLAGTLSGLA
-7222 VAGGQ
+7222 VAGGRID
-7227 MGQVTNAG
+7227 QVTNAR

-7254 TLSNSGTIASDI
+7254 TLSNNGTIASDL
-7266 GSGVLV
+7266 GAGALV
-7272 QGSLGSLDNSGQVT
+7272 QGNLGSLTNSGQMT
-7286 GGGVALGI
+7286 GGAAAVEVVS
-7294 ANGGIVGSVSNLAGG
+7294 GGTVGSVSNLAGG

-7315 VAVLVALGGTLGGFS
+7315 VAVLVALGGTLDGFS
-7330 NAGVLTG
+7330 NAGVMTG
-7337 ARLADVAGSAALIGN
+7337 AHLVGIAGHAGLISN
-7352 SGTLTGGASTAFR
+7352 SGTLTGGASTAF
-7365 VSGTL
+7365 VVGGTL

-7375 SGLITAAHGVLSITS
+7375 SGLITATHGVLSITS
-7390 SGVLDLLANSGT
+7390 TGVLGLLANSGT

-7407 TNAGARDLTLTGGG
+7407 TNTGAQDLILTGGG

-7441 AGGGLAFNDAVNV
+7441 AGGSLAVNDAVNV

-7484 LALAGN
+7484 LALAGS

-7532 SSYAGVFTQVNV
+7532 SSYTGVFTQVNV

-7564 TVSNNYIGGSL
+7564 TVSNNYIGGVL
-7575 SSLGNAGTIVAVT
+7575 STLGNAGTIVAVT

-7596 SVGSVSNSGTLSGS
+7596 SIGSVSNSGALSGS

-7645 GNDGSVSGSI
+7645 SNDGSVSGSI

-7707 TIEVVVNNGALIDAG
+7707 TIEVVVNNGALIDA
-7722 APTAAGLYNTGNI
+7722 
-7735 ATVLNGGTILGATY
+7735 
-7749 GVYNAGTIGTL
+7749 
-7760 ANSGL
+7760 
-7765 ITAPTALYLDTGAS
+7765 
-7779 LGVLANSGTVTGNI
+7779 
-7793 LNLSANTLS
+7793 
-7802 ITGGS
+7802 
-7807 GAVVGTLTG
+7807 
-7816 YAAGS
+7816 
-7821 QGTITNTLSNVVLAS
+7821 
-7836 GNLLLNDAVNV
+7836 
-7847 TGHTLVNSGASV
+7847 
-7859 ILDSLVSVTG
+7859 
-7869 AYSQTAGT
+7869 
-7877 LTLTDPAHGG
+7877 
-7887 LAVSGAAS
+7887 
-7895 FSGGT
+7895 
-7900 VVAQYSATGNY
+7900 
-7911 LAGVDTLVAGG
+7911 
-7922 TGSSYSGVAVQGSL
+7922 
-7936 TGLLVSQGVVG
+7936 
-7947 TNLLAVIGND
+7947 
-7957 YVGGTLGNLS
+7957 
-7967 NTGTLTAATV
+7967 